1 MRIKYR
7 TTNVE
12 RNPLPMRSEKE
23 GIMILFKQGDKKAF
37 TEIFEQY
44 HGLVLNYVYRICQ
57 NRVLA
62 EEVVQDVFTRL
73 WTHRNGYNPEK
84 PFEPYLLKMA
94 RNRLVDKTRRQ
105 AVRKTVPLEKMQET
119 LVIQS
124 HNTFDLKELQASYE
138 ESVQALPESEREV
151 FILSRVEGL
160 KYSEIAEVLEISP
173 KTVEVRMTRA
183 LEFLRNRLKPF
194 LEVQG

>member
-1 MRIKYR
+1 
-7 TTNVE
+7 
-12 RNPLPMRSEKE
+12 MRSEKE